1 MRALRTDLG
10 HPYGATQQL
19 ECPVFSMPFVY
30 QAPDERSRG
39 ATEAG
44 GDQSPPRPSTGQWPV
59 GTNSFAVVDA
69 KTRELRDAHDVLAE
83 LYVERLA
90 DILDEMPIEQAVLGL
105 FCQLMRRGGNG
116 PDVADVGC
124 GTGRLAPYLS
134 SQGLTPHGV
143 DLSPEMI
150 RVARRDYPEHRFQLS
165 DLRALP
171 FDDDS
176 MAGAVGWYSLMYL
189 APEERSGA
197 FDELA
202 RVVKPGGYL
211 VTAFKSG
218 DDQLRRAGRTLNL
231 GIEFDIYWLSLAEM
245 ERRVA
250 EAGFKVVFWGGRP
263 AEPDELQPQS
273 YLIAQR
279 L

>member
-1 MRALRTDLG
+1 
-10 HPYGATQQL
+10 
-19 ECPVFSMPFVY
+19 
-30 QAPDERSRG
+30 
-39 ATEAG
+39 
-44 GDQSPPRPSTGQWPV
+44 
-59 GTNSFAVVDA
+59 VDA

-105 FCQLMRRGGNG
+105 FCQLVREGGNG
-116 PDVADVGC
+116 VDVADVGC
-124 GTGRLAPYLS
+124 GTGRLAPYLAS
-134 SQGLTPHGV
+134 RGLVPHGV

-150 RVARRDYPEHRFQLS
+150 RVARRDYPEHAFELS

-171 FDDDS
+171 FADGS

-189 APEERSGA
+189 SSADRPGA
-197 FDELA
+197 FGELA
-202 RVVKPGGYL
+202 RVVKPGGYFAI
-211 VTAFKSG
+211 AFKAG
-218 DDQLRRAGRTLNL
+218 DDQLRRAGRTLDL
-231 GIEFDIYWLSLAEM
+231 GIEFDVYWLSPDEM
-245 ERRVA
+245 QHRVV

-263 AEPDELQPQS
+263 AEPDESQPQG

>member
-1 MRALRTDLG
+1 MD
-10 HPYGATQQL
+10 
-19 ECPVFSMPFVY
+19 V
-30 QAPDERSRG
+30 
-39 ATEAG
+39 
-44 GDQSPPRPSTGQWPV
+44 
-59 GTNSFAVVDA
+59 

-105 FCQLMRRGGNG
+105 FCQLVRGSGNG
-116 PDVADVGC
+116 RDVADVGC

-134 SQGLTPHGV
+134 SQGLAPHGV

-150 RVARRDYPEHRFQLS
+150 RVARRDYPEHLFELS

-171 FDDDS
+171 FDDGS

-189 APEERSGA
+189 PPDDRPGA
-197 FDELA
+197 FGELA
-202 RVVKPGGYL
+202 RVVKPGGYFA
-211 VTAFKSG
+211 TAFKVG
-218 DDQLRRAGRTLNL
+218 DDQLLRAGRALDL
-231 GIEFDIYWLSLAEM
+231 GIEFDIYWLSPAEM
-245 ERRVA
+245 ERRVV
-250 EAGFKVVFWGGRP
+250 EAGFEVVFWGGRP
-263 AEPDELQPQS
+263 AEPEELQPQG